1 MTEKSTD
8 KTKRKMID
16 LFKDYEW
23 NHQYSIFYD
32 DPVNSIH
39 LLEDLGRLTI
49 KLKTRNQP
57 FYIIKR
63 THYNKGHLQ
72 AYATIFTTEQIEG
85 LDKLLSKS
93 SEHETNILDQVIT
106 DDMIVSTINAIKNQ
120 KLHNLDKFFGET
132 DVKRYSVV
140 NKSKLVER
148 DISLSI
154 DEESC

>member
-32 DPVNSIH
+32 DPANSIH

-49 KLKTRNQP
+49 KLKAHNQP

-63 THYNKGHLQ
+63 TLNRGHLQ
-72 AYATIFTTEQIEG
+72 AYATIFTTQETEG
-85 LDKLLSKS
+85 LDKLVSKS
-93 SEHETNILDQVIT
+93 SEYEINILDQVIT
-106 DDMIVSTINAIKNQ
+106 DDMIVSTINAMKTQ
-120 KLHNLDKFFGET
+120 KLHDLDKFFGET
-132 DVKRYSVV
+132 DVKRYSVT
-140 NKSKLVER
+140 NKSKLIKR

-154 DEESC
+154 DEKSC

>member
-8 KTKRKMID
+8 KTKRKMFD

-32 DPVNSIH
+32 NPANSIH
-39 LLEDLGRLTI
+39 LLEDLRRLRV

-63 THYNKGHLQ
+63 TLNRGHLQ
-72 AYATIFTTEQIEG
+72 TYATIFTTERIEG

-93 SEHETNILDQVIT
+93 SEHDINILDQVVT
-106 DDMIVSTINAIKNQ
+106 DDMIVSTINAMKKQ
-120 KLHNLDKFFGET
+120 RLHDLDKFFGEAG
-132 DVKRYSVV
+132 VKRYSLI
-140 NKSKLVER
+140 NKGKLVRR
-148 DISLSI
+148 DAPLCL
-154 DEESC
+154 D

>member
-1 MTEKSTD
+1 MTEKSID

-23 NHQYSIFYD
+23 NYQYSIFYGN
-32 DPVNSIH
+32 PANSIH

-63 THYNKGHLQ
+63 TLNRGHLQ
-72 AYATIFTTEQIEG
+72 AYATIFTTEQIEDM
-85 LDKLLSKS
+85 DKLVSKS
-93 SEHETNILDQVIT
+93 SEYEINIPDQVVT
-106 DDMIVSTINAIKNQ
+106 DDMIVSTINAMKKQ
-120 KLHNLDKFFGET
+120 RLHDLDKFFGKA
-132 DVKRYSVV
+132 DVKRYSVT
-140 NKSKLVER
+140 NKSKLVKR

-154 DEESC
+154 DEKSC

>member
-8 KTKRKMID
+8 KTKRKLID

-32 DPVNSIH
+32 NPANSIH
-39 LLEDLGRLTI
+39 LLEDLRRLRV

-63 THYNKGHLQ
+63 TLNRGHLQ
-72 AYATIFTTEQIEG
+72 AYATIFTTERIEG

-106 DDMIVSTINAIKNQ
+106 DDMIVSTINAMKKQ
-120 KLHNLDKFFGET
+120 RLHDLDKFFGEA
-132 DVKRYSVV
+132 DVKRYSLI
-140 NKSKLVER
+140 NKGKLVRR
-148 DISLSI
+148 DAPLCL
-154 DEESC
+154 DEDKY

>member
-8 KTKRKMID
+8 RTKRKMID

-32 DPVNSIH
+32 DPANSIH

-49 KLKTRNQP
+49 KLKAHNQP

-63 THYNKGHLQ
+63 THYNKGLQ
-72 AYATIFTTEQIEG
+72 AYATIFTTQETEG
-85 LDKLLSKS
+85 LDKLVSKS
-93 SEHETNILDQVIT
+93 SEYEINILDQVVT
-106 DDMIVSTINAIKNQ
+106 DDMIASTINAIKNQ

-140 NKSKLVER
+140 NKIKLVKR
-148 DISLSI
+148 DISLPMPQGK
-154 DEESC
+154 

>member
-32 DPVNSIH
+32 DPANSIH

-49 KLKTRNQP
+49 KLKAHNQP

-63 THYNKGHLQ
+63 TLNRGTYKPMQQFSQH
-72 AYATIFTTEQIEG
+72 
-85 LDKLLSKS
+85 
-93 SEHETNILDQVIT
+93 
-106 DDMIVSTINAIKNQ
+106 
-120 KLHNLDKFFGET
+120 
-132 DVKRYSVV
+132 KRLKDS
-140 NKSKLVER
+140 
-148 DISLSI
+148 ISW
-154 DEESC
+154 